1 MPCDKGT
8 IVVTAS
14 ALLTLSSISLLCCPT
29 ARAQRPG
36 NAPGY
41 AQPVAVPAPAESE
54 DSLDDDRAEHWAV
67 PGIAREE
74 RVQSAAL
81 AGALL
86 CAGAWGA
93 WRRGQLKGQ
102 KRHG

>member
-74 RVQSAAL
+74 RVQSEVLVAVL
-81 AGALL
+81 LGVGTLGAR
-86 CAGAWGA
+86 
-93 WRRGQLKGQ
+93 RRGRLKGQ
-102 KRHG
+102 QRDG